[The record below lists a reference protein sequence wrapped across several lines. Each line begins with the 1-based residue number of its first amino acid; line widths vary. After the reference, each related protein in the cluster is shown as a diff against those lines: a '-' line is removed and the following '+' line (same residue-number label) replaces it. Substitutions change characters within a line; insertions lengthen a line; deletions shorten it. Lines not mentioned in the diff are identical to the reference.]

1 MELSSGARIGV
12 IAGAVGLGLAIT
24 AVRFCG
30 AITIPAKPAPP
41 SQTLASSRDIARE
54 TSQTEQAWAARFDK
68 DALAYGVE
76 PPTIEAMSR
85 KLVMRADEG
94 KRSLAP
100 GEAAIDV
107 AGLRL
112 TAIESHGAL
121 SLVIENRTTSDLAY
135 RVVTQPRPDGGCGR
149 RTVEPYDANVVHQG
163 GRVVRS
169 ECSYHGGMSLEIS
182 RVETVELSPLQ
193 AHYVSRVPPRALG
206 ADPRLAVGHEP
217 VLPGTTRVCEVAV
230 SQALRANLDR
240 GAIQW
245 RDLVDFYARHN
256 CDEYPF
262 PLQYRAFVRDGEHP
276 LPAVP

>member
-1 MELSSGARIGV
+1 MELTSGARIGV

-24 AVRFCG
+24 AMRFCG
-30 AITIPAKPAPP
+30 TIALPAKPPPP
-41 SQTLASSRDIARE
+41 SQSIASSRDIARE

-100 GEAAIDV
+100 GEPAIEA

-112 TAIESHGAL
+112 TAIASHGTL

-135 RVVTQPRPDGGCGR
+135 RVVTQPKPDGGCGR
-149 RTVEPYDANVVHQG
+149 RDVEPYDANVVHQG

-169 ECSYHGGMSLEIS
+169 ECGYHDGMSLEIA
-182 RVETVELSPLQ
+182 RVESVELSPLQ
-193 AHYVSRVPPRALG
+193 AHYLSRVPPRALG
-206 ADPRLAVGHEP
+206 ADPRLTVGHDP
-217 VLPGTTRVCEVAV
+217 VLPGTTRVCEVAM
-230 SQALRANLDR
+230 SQALRANLDN

-262 PLQYRAFVRDGEHP
+262 PMQYRAFVRDAERK
-276 LPAVP
+276 LPAAP